1 MSETKQEQNMA
12 PEPLPEDLQ
21 SLVDKEETD
30 KQIRGDF
37 ENSWTTTCH
46 ETNTLEQTRPERKDC
61 GSSDSSS
68 QDEK

>member
-1 MSETKQEQNMA
+1 MSETKQDQNMA

-37 ENSWTTTCH
+37 ENSWTTT
-46 ETNTLEQTRPERKDC
+46 
-61 GSSDSSS
+61 
-68 QDEK
+68 